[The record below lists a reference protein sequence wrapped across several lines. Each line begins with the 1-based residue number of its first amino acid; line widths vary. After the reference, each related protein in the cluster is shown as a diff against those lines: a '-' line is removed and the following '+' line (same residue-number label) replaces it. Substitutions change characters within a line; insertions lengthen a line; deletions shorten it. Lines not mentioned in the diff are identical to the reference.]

1 MTVIDRSIK
10 SLRLQPGD
18 AVVVN
23 KSFFAIS
30 DPYAIYVG
38 KEEGKFLFLVREQSK
53 VGLLKQKKVKDFFL
67 YQSPRRINRFVGDM
81 QTRKQLVWNAR
92 RKNDRNSYA
101 LLLNHCEDAA
111 GYTKSSSSVNSSAV
125 AGGILGAAALI
136 ALAAIL
142 LGGDD

>member
-10 SLRLQPGD
+10 NLRLQQGD

-23 KSFFAIS
+23 KSFFGIS
-30 DPYAIYVG
+30 DPYAIYLG
-38 KEEGKFLFLVREQSK
+38 REGEKHLFLVRDQARIGILRQSK
-53 VGLLKQKKVKDFFL
+53 LNEFFL
-67 YQSPRRINRFVGDM
+67 YQVPRRINRFVGPNNA
-81 QTRKQLVWNAR
+81 RKQLVQNAKR
-92 RKNDRNSYA
+92 RRDRNSYS
-101 LLLNHCEDAA
+101 LLLNHCEDYA
-111 GYTKSSSSVNSSAV
+111 GFTKSSNSTNTAAV